1 MADAEPLDGSESESQ
16 ERDVPP
22 SPDWILLSFIDL
34 AELLDA
40 EVEITLLVSG
50 RTITGRLIGSKRYLL
65 ESIDDFKA
73 FNHVTE
79 QGRAFLNGLSQGYA
93 NHVAALE
100 QRLAAAE
107 PLPLAHCIHLKN
119 PLLVN
124 EHTTRSLGAVWRGRI
139 DAIDGWSFGSLPLD
153 ESSDG

>member
-1 MADAEPLDGSESESQ
+1 MSDDETMDGAELDEQDGEMPS
-16 ERDVPP
+16 

-65 ESIDDFKA
+65 ESINDFKS

-79 QGRAFLNGLSQGYA
+79 QGRAFLDGLSQGYA
-93 NHVAALE
+93 KHVAALD
-100 QRLAAAE
+100 QRFATDA
-107 PLPLAHCIHLKN
+107 PLPIAHCIHLKA
-119 PLLVN
+119 PMLVN
-124 EHTTRSLGAVWRGRI
+124 EHSTRPLGAVWRGRI
-139 DAIDGWSFGSLPLD
+139 DAIDGWSFGSIPL
-153 ESSDG
+153 E

>member
-1 MADAEPLDGSESESQ
+1 MSEHEPRDGSALDAHEQ
-16 ERDVPP
+16 DVAA

-79 QGRAFLNGLSQGYA
+79 QGRAFLDGLSQGYA
-93 NHVAALE
+93 KHVAALE
-100 QRLAAAE
+100 QRLATAE
-107 PLPLAHCIHLKN
+107 PLPSVHCIHLKN
-119 PLLVN
+119 PILVN
-124 EHTTRSLGAVWRGRI
+124 EHTARPLGAVWRGRI
-139 DAIDGWSFGSLPLD
+139 DAIDGWSFGSLPL
-153 ESSDG
+153 ETL